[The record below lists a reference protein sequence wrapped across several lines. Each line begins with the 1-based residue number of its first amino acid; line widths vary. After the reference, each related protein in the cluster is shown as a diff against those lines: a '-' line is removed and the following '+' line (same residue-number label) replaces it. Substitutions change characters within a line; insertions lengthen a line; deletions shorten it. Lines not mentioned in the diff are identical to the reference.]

1 MTTHV
6 NAYNLHPDFP
16 NDTREFEIEI
26 PNKCP
31 HCSTAYSLI
40 PRYSSYF
47 IDNFK
52 QIRLYSVFFCPSCEN
67 AFFADYE
74 CHEEYFGEYSSHY
87 YVLYPSPK
95 STKSFSNALS
105 SLSPKF
111 VKIYH
116 QAEIAENS
124 KLKELCGMGYRK
136 ALEFLIK
143 DYAISKHPEAQE
155 DIEKSSLSKC
165 IDDFI
170 NDNKFKTLAKA
181 ATWLGNDET
190 HYVKKHENYNV
201 QDMKRFLNAAIA
213 FVEYELTCDEAAGFV
228 TNS

>member
-1 MTTHV
+1 M
-6 NAYNLHPDFP
+6 
-16 NDTREFEIEI
+16 
-26 PNKCP
+26 
-31 HCSTAYSLI
+31 
-40 PRYSSYF
+40 
-47 IDNFK
+47 
-52 QIRLYSVFFCPSCEN
+52 
-67 AFFADYE
+67 
-74 CHEEYFGEYSSHY
+74 
-87 YVLYPSPK
+87 
-95 STKSFSNALS
+95 
-105 SLSPKF
+105 
-111 VKIYH
+111 KIYH

-124 KLKELCGMGYRK
+124 KLKELCGIGYRK

-155 DIEKSSLSKC
+155 EIEKSSLSKC
-165 IDDFI
+165 IDKFI

-201 QDMKRFLNAAIA
+201 QDMKRFLSAAIA